1 MIDIDRYNV
10 EYSRLNESIVKVSEL
25 QNIIDHLP
33 NDSDPDI
40 VMGEEWLPERLVNTK
55 LDGEL
60 LFMEFDNAPEEN
72 QGDDEGRGF
81 VEHEIAMI
89 REKLEQ
95 LLDEPSDTKTKADA
109 LLAIFLMGHELS
121 SSEVI
126 EVLETTEA
134 EMDESEVTELEA
146 NEPDIVLPAT
156 SELEINEPQTLELE
170 TSALETEHH
179 LQRFRNRIETL
190 DDIISSLIACWP
202 NFKKN
207 HRN

>member
-1 MIDIDRYNV
+1 
-10 EYSRLNESIVKVSEL
+10 
-25 QNIIDHLP
+25 
-33 NDSDPDI
+33 
-40 VMGEEWLPERLVNTK
+40 MGEEWLPERLVNTK

-95 LLDEPSDTKTKADA
+95 VLDDPSDTKTKADA

-126 EVLETTEA
+126 EVLEATESEMPEFEETGQEMTGSEAEIAEQRTTEPDIA
-134 EMDESEVTELEA
+134 ELEA
-146 NEPDIVLPAT
+146 P
-156 SELEINEPQTLELE
+156 ELE
-170 TSALETEHH
+170 TCKAQTNKPETQELH
-179 LQRFRNRIETL
+179 
-190 DDIISSLIACWP
+190 DD
-202 NFKKN
+202 
-207 HRN
+207 

>member
-134 EMDESEVTELEA
+134 EMAESEVTELEA
-146 NEPDIVLPAT
+146 NEADMALPAT
-156 SELEINEPQTLELE
+156 SALEINEPQTLELE
-170 TSALETEHH
+170 TSALETKH
-179 LQRFRNRIETL
+179 LNDSPTTI
-190 DDIISSLIACWP
+190 
-202 NFKKN
+202 
-207 HRN
+207 

>member
-1 MIDIDRYNV
+1 MLGIDRYNV

-33 NDSDPDI
+33 KYSDPDI
-40 VMGEEWLPERLVNTK
+40 VMGEAWLPERLVDTN
-55 LDGEL
+55 LDGDM
-60 LFMEFDNAPEEN
+60 LFLEFDNAPEEN

-89 REKLEQ
+89 REKLEL

-126 EVLETTEA
+126 EILESTELESTESDSVELEASKLETTK
-134 EMDESEVTELEA
+134 
-146 NEPDIVLPAT
+146 PDT
-156 SELEINEPQTLELE
+156 NKLE
-170 TSALETEHH
+170 TKELH
-179 LQRFRNRIETL
+179 
-190 DDIISSLIACWP
+190 DD
-202 NFKKN
+202 
-207 HRN
+207 

>member
-1 MIDIDRYNV
+1 MIGIDRYN
-10 EYSRLNESIVKVSEL
+10 EGYSRLNESIVKVSEL

-95 LLDEPSDTKTKADA
+95 VLDDTSDTKTKADA

-126 EVLETTEA
+126 EILESTESEMAELEATQPEIAENKTTEFDSVELQASKLETTK
-134 EMDESEVTELEA
+134 
-146 NEPDIVLPAT
+146 PDTNKL
-156 SELEINEPQTLELE
+156 
-170 TSALETEHH
+170 
-179 LQRFRNRIETL
+179 
-190 DDIISSLIACWP
+190 
-202 NFKKN
+202 
-207 HRN
+207 

>member
-1 MIDIDRYNV
+1 M
-10 EYSRLNESIVKVSEL
+10 KVSEL

-60 LFMEFDNAPEEN
+60 LFMEFDNAPEES

-89 REKLEQ
+89 REKLEL

-134 EMDESEVTELEA
+134 EMAEPEVTKQKA
-146 NEPDIVLPAT
+146 VEPQTP
-156 SELEINEPQTLELE
+156 ELEI
-170 TSALETEHH
+170 SGLETEQ
-179 LQRFRNRIETL
+179 LNDSPPTI
-190 DDIISSLIACWP
+190 
-202 NFKKN
+202 
-207 HRN
+207 

>member
-134 EMDESEVTELEA
+134 EMAESEVTELEA
-146 NEPDIVLPAT
+146 NESDMALPAT
-156 SELEINEPQTLELE
+156 SALEINEPQTLELE
-170 TSALETEHH
+170 TSVLQTKH
-179 LQRFRNRIETL
+179 LNDSPPTI
-190 DDIISSLIACWP
+190 
-202 NFKKN
+202 
-207 HRN
+207 

>member
-1 MIDIDRYNV
+1 MLGIDRYNV
-10 EYSRLNESIVKVSEL
+10 GYSRLNESIVKVSEL

-95 LLDEPSDTKTKADA
+95 VLDDTSDTKTKADA

-126 EVLETTEA
+126 EILETTE
-134 EMDESEVTELEA
+134 SE
-146 NEPDIVLPAT
+146 T
-156 SELEINEPQTLELE
+156 SEPQTNKLELI
-170 TSALETEHH
+170 EHH
-179 LQRFRNRIETL
+179 
-190 DDIISSLIACWP
+190 DD
-202 NFKKN
+202 
-207 HRN
+207 

>member
-1 MIDIDRYNV
+1 MIGIDRYN
-10 EYSRLNESIVKVSEL
+10 EGYSRLNESIVKVSEL

-95 LLDEPSDTKTKADA
+95 VLDDPSDTKTKADA

-126 EVLETTEA
+126 EVLEMTEDETTEGEMTEQETA
-134 EMDESEVTELEA
+134 EPETPQLDTAAIEPHESDATEL
-146 NEPDIVLPAT
+146 D
-156 SELEINEPQTLELE
+156 
-170 TSALETEHH
+170 TSALETQQ
-179 LQRFRNRIETL
+179 LNDTPPTI
-190 DDIISSLIACWP
+190 
-202 NFKKN
+202 
-207 HRN
+207 

>member
-1 MIDIDRYNV
+1 M
-10 EYSRLNESIVKVSEL
+10 KVSEL

-156 SELEINEPQTLELE
+156 SALEINEPQTLELE
-170 TSALETEHH
+170 TSALETKH
-179 LQRFRNRIETL
+179 LNDSPPTI
-190 DDIISSLIACWP
+190 
-202 NFKKN
+202 
-207 HRN
+207 

>member
-1 MIDIDRYNV
+1 M
-10 EYSRLNESIVKVSEL
+10 KVSEL

-146 NEPDIVLPAT
+146 NESDMALLAT
-156 SELEINEPQTLELE
+156 SALEINEPQTLELE
-170 TSALETEHH
+170 TSALETKH
-179 LQRFRNRIETL
+179 LNDSPTTI
-190 DDIISSLIACWP
+190 
-202 NFKKN
+202 
-207 HRN
+207 

>member
-1 MIDIDRYNV
+1 M
-10 EYSRLNESIVKVSEL
+10 KVSEL

-146 NEPDIVLPAT
+146 NESDMALLAT
-156 SELEINEPQTLELE
+156 SALEIHEPQTLELE
-170 TSALETEHH
+170 TSALETKH
-179 LQRFRNRIETL
+179 LNDSPTTI
-190 DDIISSLIACWP
+190 
-202 NFKKN
+202 
-207 HRN
+207 

>member
-1 MIDIDRYNV
+1 M
-10 EYSRLNESIVKVSEL
+10 KVSEL

-95 LLDEPSDTKTKADA
+95 VLDDPSDTKTKAGA

-126 EVLETTEA
+126 EVLEMTEDETTEGEMA
-134 EMDESEVTELEA
+134 EQETAEPEPPELVTAAVETH
-146 NEPDIVLPAT
+146 EPDTPELNT
-156 SELEINEPQTLELE
+156 SSLE
-170 TSALETEHH
+170 TKELNKTPPT
-179 LQRFRNRIETL
+179 I
-190 DDIISSLIACWP
+190 
-202 NFKKN
+202 
-207 HRN
+207 

>member
-1 MIDIDRYNV
+1 MLGIDRYNV
-10 EYSRLNESIVKVSEL
+10 GYSRLNESIVKVSEL

-95 LLDEPSDTKTKADA
+95 VLDDTSDTKTKADA

-126 EVLETTEA
+126 EILESTESEMAELEATQPEIAENKTTEFDSVELEASKLETTK
-134 EMDESEVTELEA
+134 
-146 NEPDIVLPAT
+146 PDTNKLQIK
-156 SELEINEPQTLELE
+156 
-170 TSALETEHH
+170 EHH
-179 LQRFRNRIETL
+179 
-190 DDIISSLIACWP
+190 DD
-202 NFKKN
+202 
-207 HRN
+207 

>member
-1 MIDIDRYNV
+1 MLGIDRYNV

-33 NDSDPDI
+33 KDSDPDI
-40 VMGEEWLPERLVNTK
+40 VMGEAWLPERLVDTN
-55 LDGEL
+55 LDGDM
-60 LFMEFDNAPEEN
+60 LFLEFDNAPEEN

-89 REKLEQ
+89 REKLEL

-126 EVLETTEA
+126 EILESTESETTEPEIAEHKTTESDSVELEASTLETTK
-134 EMDESEVTELEA
+134 
-146 NEPDIVLPAT
+146 PDT
-156 SELEINEPQTLELE
+156 NKLE
-170 TSALETEHH
+170 TKEHH
-179 LQRFRNRIETL
+179 
-190 DDIISSLIACWP
+190 DD
-202 NFKKN
+202 
-207 HRN
+207 

>member
-134 EMDESEVTELEA
+134 EMDESEVTELEE
-146 NEPDIVLPAT
+146 NESDMALPAT
-156 SELEINEPQTLELE
+156 SALEINEPQTLELE
-170 TSALETEHH
+170 TSVLETKH
-179 LQRFRNRIETL
+179 LNDSPPTI
-190 DDIISSLIACWP
+190 
-202 NFKKN
+202 
-207 HRN
+207 

>member
-1 MIDIDRYNV
+1 MIGIGRYNV
-10 EYSRLNESIVKVSEL
+10 EYSRLNERIVKVSEL

-60 LFMEFDNAPEEN
+60 LFMDFDNAPEEN

-109 LLAIFLMGHELS
+109 LLAIFLMVHELT

-126 EVLETTEA
+126 EVLEDLEDLEVA
-134 EMDESEVTELEA
+134 E
-146 NEPDIVLPAT
+146 PG
-156 SELEINEPQTLELE
+156 
-170 TSALETEHH
+170 H
-179 LQRFRNRIETL
+179 
-190 DDIISSLIACWP
+190 
-202 NFKKN
+202 
-207 HRN
+207 

>member
-1 MIDIDRYNV
+1 MLGIDRYNV
-10 EYSRLNESIVKVSEL
+10 GYSRLNESIVKVSEL

-72 QGDDEGRGF
+72 QGDNEGRGF

-95 LLDEPSDTKTKADA
+95 VLDDTSDTKTKADA

-126 EVLETTEA
+126 EILESTESEMAELEATQPEIAENKTTEFDSVELEASKLETTK
-134 EMDESEVTELEA
+134 
-146 NEPDIVLPAT
+146 PDTNKL
-156 SELEINEPQTLELE
+156 
-170 TSALETEHH
+170 
-179 LQRFRNRIETL
+179 
-190 DDIISSLIACWP
+190 
-202 NFKKN
+202 
-207 HRN
+207 